1 MSQPVPPTPEVF
13 DQGIPWHYGEPMRE
27 QRWLQAGEAFADLSN
42 RGVVS
47 VSGPDRLS
55 WLNDLTT
62 ALLLDL
68 APGDSRT
75 ALILDPN
82 GRVEHEL
89 HLVDDGETCW
99 IIVAPGAAE
108 SVVHYL
114 RSMQFMLRV
123 EVLDRSDEVAV
134 VGSLAGPTPAAALVS
149 WHAAAEFAGTGTTPA
164 GADRGGEAGK
174 YVPARPDNFPAVE
187 AIVLREELASTL
199 AARPHRAGSWAW
211 EALRVAAAVPRV
223 GIDTDERSLPH
234 ELGWIGPAVHLAKGC
249 YRGQEAVARTHNMG
263 RPPRRLVLLH
273 LDGSAEALPQPGDD
287 VQLADARVGRVG
299 TVVVHHELGPIS
311 LAVVKSRTDPT
322 EAFQV
327 SGVAAGQQ
335 PVVVV
340 T

>member
-1 MSQPVPPTPEVF
+1 MSQQVPPTPEVF
-13 DQGIPWHYGEPMRE
+13 DQDIPWHYGEPMRE

-62 ALLLDL
+62 ALLVDL
-68 APGDSRT
+68 APGASRT

-123 EVLDRSDEVAV
+123 EVLDRSDEMAV
-134 VGSLAGPTPAAALVS
+134 VGSLAGPTPAAALAS
-149 WHAAAEFAGTGTTPA
+149 WHAAAEFAGTGVTPA
-164 GADRGGEAGK
+164 GSDRGGEAGK
-174 YVPARPDNFPAVE
+174 YVPERPDSFPAVE
-187 AIVLREELASTL
+187 AIVLREDLASTL
-199 AARPHRAGSWAW
+199 ATRPHRAGSWAW

-273 LDGSAEALPQPGDD
+273 LDGSADALPRPGDD
-287 VQLADARVGRVG
+287 VQLADAQVGRVG
-299 TVVVHHELGPIS
+299 TVVVHHELGPIA

-322 EAFQV
+322 EALQV

-340 T
+340 A